1 MRPHQILTKRPDG
14 TIPFTQA
21 HPAMT
26 EKPGSFFE
34 KNHAAGKELQRWER
48 ATVDRL
54 KDKPRADWTK
64 ADLEDF
70 TALKYPSLQGEVEA
84 AHRPKPAAPVAPE
97 KPTFAGLFGLKP
109 AEWTPAQ
116 QDFFKSLAPADQG
129 MVYDH
134 HEGMGGSPK
143 AIEALSVPT
152 DGRDTPP
159 ADERPAPGPE
169 TNGAAVSKVM
179 KQPAEPE
186 AAAFTKENTPEA
198 TPAMLELLN
207 SAPPDK
213 IPELLEVVRAATPPM
228 VRISQMKGILK

>member
-34 KNHAAGKELQRWER
+34 RNHAAGKERQRWER

-84 AHRPKPAAPVAPE
+84 AHRPKPAAPVEPE
-97 KPTFAGLFGLKP
+97 RPTFAGLFGTK
-109 AEWTPAQ
+109 ADEWTPEQ
-116 QDFFKSLAPADQG
+116 QEFYKSLAPADQG
-129 MVYDH
+129 MVYAH
-134 HEGMGGSPK
+134 HHNVPQPSR
-143 AIEALSVPT
+143 IEA
-152 DGRDTPP
+152 PP

-213 IPELLEVVRAATPPM
+213 IPELLEVVRAATPAM